1 MNIENSTKVQI
12 SKECLKTKSGMKW
25 ATQGFSGQTEKLK
38 ILASK
43 KTSWEQLINNKSILE
58 QIFAKSN

>member
-1 MNIENSTKVQI
+1 MNIKNSTKVQI
-12 SKECLKTKSGMKW
+12 SKEYLKTKSGMKW

-43 KTSWEQLINNKSILE
+43 KASWE
-58 QIFAKSN
+58 